1 MKVHFHVNGTKPRA
15 KAAKSAVSEIAS
27 RLGIVECGGGEA
39 DVVVALGGDGTI
51 LSAVHLF
58 AGTPVLGLNFGGLG
72 YLSSVEEKDF
82 TTAVEMLAAG
92 RYRVSERS
100 ALAVSRP
107 GGDPVAVALNDVVI
121 VREMSGHASVFD
133 LKVDG
138 RTATRYMADGLIVAT
153 PTGSTA
159 YSLSAGGPVL
169 MPDSASFVATPMNPH
184 ALGVRPM
191 VVSDRARFTGTSS
204 LRDSGEIEKSGVYAD
219 GECVFLL
226 ESGDSVEIRKAE
238 HGVAMVELEGYDPY
252 DVLARKLGWSGTNVK

>member
-1 MKVHFHVNGTKPRA
+1 MKVHFHVNGSKPRA

-27 RLGIVECGGGEA
+27 RLGIVECGGDEA

-191 VVSDRARFTGTSS
+191 VVSDRARFTVTSS
-204 LRDSGEIEKSGVYAD
+204 LRDNGEIEKSGVYAD